1 MEELRKN
8 VNTKLSIKMRIGFK
22 GEKKAL
28 EISKLAEENGF
39 EYVTIHGRTR
49 EQMYAGTA
57 DWEEIKKVKESVK
70 IKVIANGGIKTPQD
84 IIKILDYTGADAIM
98 IGRAALGRPWFFKD
112 ALKLLSGE
120 SIDLTKK
127 TNVSLLFE
135 TLFEHIELEK
145 KIYDDYTAVR
155 ELRKHIPYY
164 LKDLPESGRVKDN
177 VNKAK
182 SIKEVLLILHN
193 YKNTFF

>member
-1 MEELRKN
+1 
-8 VNTKLSIKMRIGFK
+8 
-22 GEKKAL
+22 
-28 EISKLAEENGF
+28 
-39 EYVTIHGRTR
+39 
-49 EQMYAGTA
+49 
-57 DWEEIKKVKESVK
+57 
-70 IKVIANGGIKTPQD
+70 
-84 IIKILDYTGADAIM
+84 M

-145 KIYDDYTAVR
+145 ELRDDYTAVR